1 MSENLRH
8 YHRATFGLNAVV
20 ARVDPE
26 RWDEP
31 SKCADWSCREVLGH
45 VIWLTRSLAAQLG
58 VGEALPETPEAEVA
72 GPDPAATWDAAFGR
86 ALIALDQD
94 GVLQRE
100 IPGPFGPMT
109 TDDRIRITALDNYTH
124 TWDIAAA
131 LGMDPA
137 LDPHVAEALLPGLR
151 EAGPG
156 LRAPG
161 LLGPAIDIDS
171 DAGVIDQLLAFSGR
185 DPR

>member
-1 MSENLRH
+1 MSESLRH

-20 ARVDPE
+20 MRVDPT

-31 SKCADWSCREVLGH
+31 SKCDEWTCREVLGH
-45 VIWLTRSLAAQLG
+45 VIWLTRSLAAHLG

-72 GPDPAATWDAAFGR
+72 GADPAAAWDAAFSS
-86 ALIALDQD
+86 ALSALDRP

-109 TDDRIRITALDNYTH
+109 TDDRIRIAALDCYTH

-137 LDPHVAEALLPGLR
+137 LDPHVAEKLLPGLR

-161 LLGPAIDIDS
+161 LLGPAIDIDAE
-171 DAGVIDQLLAFSGR
+171 AGAVDQLLAFSGR